1 MMYKA
6 SLAVAVKN
14 NGKVLREFNKDTVFL
29 PFGSEYSVLIKNLNT
44 IRALVHITI
53 DGQNMTKDGLVVNA
67 GSEVELERK
76 ITENMNKGNKFKFI
90 ERNDAVEQHRGVKL
104 EDGVIRIEY
113 QFEKMYVPQK
123 LYYVAPNYWNYPYG
137 GTGTYVG
144 DILVA
149 GSTTSAGGVS
159 TSATG
164 SALRSAAINAVG
176 TNTVSYNAA
185 ESPNFGD
192 FVEQGFND
200 AGITVPGSQSDQ
212 KFNTVWSFPL
222 EDEKHVMIFK
232 LLGETPDNEPI
243 RKPVT
248 VKSKPRCQTCNKQ
261 NKAHAKFCSHC
272 GTSLQVIT

>member
-1 MMYKA
+1 MMYKS

-29 PFGSEYSVLIKNLNT
+29 PFGSEYSILVKNLNT
-44 IRALVHITI
+44 VRALVHITI

-113 QFEKMYVPQK
+113 QFEKVYNYQP
-123 LYYVAPNYWNYPYG
+123 LYYVSPTVWYG
-137 GTGTYVG
+137 GSGIYVG
-144 DILVA
+144 DIVT
-149 GSTTSAGGVS
+149 GSTTSTTGSVLRNASMNATS
-159 TSATG
+159 TST
-164 SALRSAAINAVG
+164 
-176 TNTVSYNAA
+176 TSYNAA
-185 ESPNFGD
+185 DSVHPGVACND

-200 AGITVPGSQSDQ
+200 AGITVPGSQSNQ

-222 EDEKHVMIFK
+222 EYEKHVMIFK

-248 VKSKPRCQTCNKQ
+248 VKAKPKCVTCGKQ
-261 NKAHAKFCSHC
+261 NKANAKFCSHC
-272 GTSLQVIT
+272 GTSLQVIA

>member
-1 MMYKA
+1 MMYNA

-29 PFGSEYSVLIKNLNT
+29 PFGSEYTILVKNLNT
-44 IRALVHITI
+44 VRALVHITI

-90 ERNDAVEQHRGVKL
+90 ERNEAVEQHRGVKL
-104 EDGVIRIEY
+104 EDGIIRIEY
-113 QFEKMYVPQK
+113 QFEKIYNYQP
-123 LYYVAPNYWNYPYG
+123 LYYVSPNYWNYPYG

-144 DILVA
+144 DIVA
-149 GSTTSAGGVS
+149 GGT

-164 SALRSAAINAVG
+164 STLRSASINASS
-176 TNTVSYNAA
+176 TNTISYNAA
-185 ESPNFGD
+185 DSVHPGVACND
-192 FVEQGFND
+192 FVQQGFND

-212 KFNTVWSFPL
+212 KFNTVWAFPL
-222 EDEKHVMIFK
+222 DPAKNVMIFK
-232 LLGETPDNEPI
+232 LVGETPDNEPI

-248 VKSKPRCQTCNKQ
+248 VKAKPKCVTCGKQ

-272 GTSLQVIT
+272 GTALQIFA